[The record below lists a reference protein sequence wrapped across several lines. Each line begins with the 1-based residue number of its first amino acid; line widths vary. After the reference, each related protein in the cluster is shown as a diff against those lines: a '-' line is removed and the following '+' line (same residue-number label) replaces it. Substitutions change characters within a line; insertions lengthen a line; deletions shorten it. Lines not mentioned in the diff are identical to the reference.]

1 MVKRKFGKKSKS
13 FKILCQLLLLTN
25 LQYFKKNCIQGF
37 PLSWSINSAC
47 SFELLLATLLSTLNG
62 KSCGWNRC
70 CLWAP
75 LAYQEIF
82 CNKPKTLQ
90 SFLYV
95 HLTQCAKLLSIRLE
109 TNFKH
114 LLGMELVTDV
124 IFLVL
129 SSANNDLSIY
139 IFAIYVGCE
148 SR

>member
-1 MVKRKFGKKSKS
+1 MSIIVIDQSS
-13 FKILCQLLLLTN
+13 I
-25 LQYFKKNCIQGF
+25 FKKICIQGF
-37 PLSWSINSAC
+37 PLSWSINTAC

-62 KSCGWNRC
+62 KSCCWNRC

-75 LAYQEIF
+75 LAYQDIF
-82 CNKPKTLQ
+82 CNKPKRLQ

-95 HLTQCAKLLSIRLE
+95 HLTQCAKLLSICLE
-109 TNFKH
+109 ANFKH
-114 LLGMELVTDV
+114 LFGMELVTDV